1 MTVLQQHSKIPGSF
15 KGEVKRSELLR
26 HVKSASDA
34 KLVALFASSGYG
46 KTTLLAQ
53 WARSARS
60 KSIWITLNL
69 EDSDIHHFVF
79 KVCRALQTQ
88 GLFPNITLNLQDL
101 HLWPLE
107 QFRQLILQH
116 LGDTRSNIK
125 IILDKTEW
133 LTENSIEWLKSLI
146 QSLPEGHQI
155 LMAGYANALA
165 INTWKDH
172 PEVVFLGPEQLAFT
186 EEEAKLH
193 LTLRNQTWNPQVF
206 EETRGWPLG
215 LSLNLTSMHHQL
227 DAVDWILE
235 ALNQLPPAVVETLPL
250 LVGEPEWSPNTR
262 LPDQT
267 KPPEGWLDVLLQA
280 GLPLTHIKKD
290 LYVPHTLLVE
300 ACHVLL
306 THQPELLKRVHH
318 HYALKHAKAGNWLT
332 AIDHHLK
339 ADDVQ
344 NALQLVNHIFPELTQ
359 RGDITIL
366 HTLFQKFDYSNLP
379 LHMQSFYSLLLG
391 DSKQMIQCLDI
402 LKYLAS
408 MNYEDP
414 ISSLVRAGIAMK
426 DGKHKEQLE
435 WAEVGLA
442 LAQDLFSKI
451 RLKRIRILALIS
463 LQRTEEAFQECK
475 VYLQESL
482 DTQIPKHIIKAWLLM
497 ANTLYSLSQYESAI
511 ECYQRALNLIN
522 QYGIER
528 ERGELYYNLAITLAD
543 LNRPLEG
550 LELIEKGLALSPE
563 VLNSWPPLLLGIK
576 GSLLAQLGKNKQAM
590 ICFEEAADM
599 GPHFGFHTFKHYYLL
614 SMADCASLDGQLQVA
629 QSIIHRV
636 QIEFPEMSE
645 VQTLYF
651 KYSQGLL
658 AFRSRQWQKAKVFSE
673 LQADPRIVP
682 WTRCMMPFFLAEIER
697 HLGTLQKHHLDVAF
711 QPLDDLGNDGPLESV
726 ALVLEDLIEHCIQKQ
741 WHPERFR
748 ASLKKAQAMQDL
760 QKPVWKVDLQTMG
773 TFKLMVNGQS
783 VLLSLKKCEE
793 LLAFL
798 ILHGPVDRDQL
809 MDALWNGQWTPKI
822 ADHFKILIRRLRAD
836 LIKQLDLPMDPIPLK
851 GGQYALHPVF
861 QVHCDVHPFRDPQKS
876 PEERLAACSGLFLE
890 TAESDWAMTLR
901 EQLLQEFNHLLRT
914 HMSELSPTT
923 KEHALSLFPNL

>member
-34 KLVALFASSGYG
+34 KLVALFAPSGYG

-79 KVCRALQTQ
+79 KVCHALQTQ

-146 QSLPEGHQI
+146 QRLPEGHQI
-155 LMAGYANALA
+155 LMAGYANALV

-172 PEVVFLGPEQLAFT
+172 QEVVFLGPEQLAFT

-215 LSLNLTSMHHQL
+215 LSLNLTSMHHNR

-235 ALNQLPPAVVETLPL
+235 ALNRLPVEVVEVLPL

-280 GLPLTHIKKD
+280 GLPLTHLKKD
-290 LYVPHTLLVE
+290 LYAPHTLLLE

-306 THQPELLKRVHH
+306 THRPELLKRVHH
-318 HYALKHAKAGNWLT
+318 HYAVVHAEAGNWLT

-344 NALQLVNHIFPELTQ
+344 SALQVVNHIFPELTH
-359 RGDITIL
+359 RGDL
-366 HTLFQKFDYSNLP
+366 FVLQTLLKKFDRSTLP
-379 LHMQSFYSLLLG
+379 LHMQSFLCLTLV
-391 DSKQMIQCLDI
+391 DSQQMVQCHEI
-402 LKYLAS
+402 LNHLAS
-408 MNYEDP
+408 VEYEDP
-414 ISSLVRAGIAMK
+414 VSSLVRASIAMK
-426 DGKHKEQLE
+426 EGNYDEQLA
-435 WAEVGLA
+435 WTEVGLSME
-442 LAQDLFSKI
+442 QDLVSKVRLR
-451 RLKRIRILALIS
+451 RLKVAALNC
-463 LQRTEEAFQECK
+463 LHRNEEAFQECEL
-475 VYLQESL
+475 YLQESL
-482 DTQIPKHIIKAWLLM
+482 DTRTPKHMIKAWIVM
-497 ANTLYSLSQYESAI
+497 ANTQCGLAQYEAAVES
-511 ECYQRALNLIN
+511 YLKALQLIN

-528 ERGELYYNLAITLAD
+528 EKGDLYYNLALTLAD
-543 LNRPLEG
+543 LNRPTEG
-550 LELIEKGLALSPE
+550 LKLLEEGLSLPPE
-563 VLNSWPPLLLGIK
+563 VLNSWPPLLLGAK
-576 GSLLAQLGKNKQAM
+576 AALLSQMGNNQQALA
-590 ICFEEAADM
+590 CFEEAADLTT
-599 GPHFGFHTFKHYYLL
+599 HFGLKHFKHIYLM

-629 QSIIHRV
+629 QSVLHRV
-636 QIEFPEMSE
+636 QIEFPEMTE
-645 VQTLYF
+645 EEALTVR
-651 KYSQGLL
+651 YSQALL
-658 AFRSRQWQKAKVFSE
+658 AFRSGQWQEAQVLRE
-673 LQADPRIVP
+673 MQDDPRIVH
-682 WTRCMMPFFLAEIER
+682 WTRCTIPFFLAEIER
-697 HLGTLQKHHLDVAF
+697 QQGTLQKHHLDVAF

-726 ALVLEDLIEHCIQKQ
+726 ALILEDLIEHCVQNQ

-748 ASLKKAQAMQDL
+748 ASLKQAKAMQDL
-760 QKPVWKVDLQTMG
+760 QRPVWKLDLQTMG
-773 TFKLMVNGQS
+773 TFRLWVNGQG
-783 VLLSLKKCEE
+783 VILSLKKCEE

-809 MDALWNGQWTPKI
+809 IDALWNGQWTPKI

-851 GGQYALHPVF
+851 GRQYALHPVF
-861 QVHCDVHPFRDPQKS
+861 QVQCDVHPFRDPQKF

-890 TAESDWAMTLR
+890 ASESDWAMTMR
-901 EQLLQEFNHLLRT
+901 EQLLQEFKHLLRT